1 MKIVFLLVGPAAT
14 LLLLLIE
21 TFVLRFFV
29 WLLSWVLPLLLS
41 FVQQMK
47 VGFLLMILSNVQAA

>member
-47 VGFLLMILSNVQAA
+47 VGFLLMMLSKVQAA

>member
-14 LLLLLIE
+14 LLLLLIG

-47 VGFLLMILSNVQAA
+47 VGFLLMMLSKVQAA